1 MDGWRRGL
9 MPIRNGAQ
17 TSMPETTAVVSRL
30 GYRPELDGVRGIAI
44 IMVMLV
50 HVHNWPRGG
59 FIGVDVFFTLSGF
72 LITTLLLE
80 EWRARRTVSLRDFYA
95 RRALRLLP
103 AVTVLL
109 LIYGSAALAIRG
121 PNLSTR
127 LTGAAYA
134 AGYM

>member
-1 MDGWRRGL
+1 MDGGRRGV
-9 MPIRNGAQ
+9 MPIRNGAH
-17 TSMPETTAVVSRL
+17 TSLPETTAVVSRL

-80 EWRARRTVSLRDFYA
+80 EWR
-95 RRALRLLP
+95 
-103 AVTVLL
+103 
-109 LIYGSAALAIRG
+109 GRG
-121 PNLSTR
+121 P
-127 LTGAAYA
+127 GALLGLFSPPAPP
-134 AGYM
+134 